1 MIIWNVMLCKI
12 KPKYCY
18 FNCILKA
25 NLRIKWKAPLKLC
38 FAHSV
43 PQYREKGKEMY
54 SKLGVIRNPT
64 VTLTSKFLFPMEV

>member
-1 MIIWNVMLCKI
+1 MIIWNVMLRKI

-43 PQYREKGKEMY
+43 PQNFVRKER
-54 SKLGVIRNPT
+54 KCIHN
-64 VTLTSKFLFPMEV
+64 